1 VFASFGLASTEETP
15 YFELMPKQRQVI
27 LLTGFG
33 PFPGV
38 PENASALLVRD
49 LEEAAQRHWP
59 EYHIQGAILP
69 TEWRAGPATARELL
83 AAARPVVTLH
93 FGVSRQASGFTI
105 ETRGLNFARPVTDAA
120 GLLPPSERLAPDG
133 PEELVSNFPAQRIV
147 QRLRRRSLPAVLSHD
162 AGGYLCNAVLYHS
175 LDRARQVDWPIRCG
189 FVHLPA
195 SLSRTSAPDYTPTSL
210 DWEQAV
216 AGGLEIIAA
225 TIDESGALI
234 S

>member
-1 VFASFGLASTEETP
+1 ML
-15 YFELMPKQRQVI
+15 KQRPVI

-38 PENASALLVRD
+38 PENASALLVRE
-49 LEEAAQRHWP
+49 LEEAAQRRWP
-59 EYHIQGAILP
+59 EFHIQAAILP
-69 TEWRAGPATARELL
+69 TEWRAGPARAGELL
-83 AAARPVVTLH
+83 AAAKPAIALH

-105 ETRGLNFARPVTDAA
+105 ETRGLNVARPAADAA
-120 GLLPPSERLAPDG
+120 GRLPPSERLKPEG
-133 PEELVSNFPAQRIV
+133 PEALHSSFPARLIV
-147 QRLRRRSLPAVLSHD
+147 ERLRQRSLPAVLSDD

-175 LDRARQVDWPIRCG
+175 LYRARQADWPIRCG

-195 SLSRTSAPDYTPTSL
+195 ALSRTSAPDDTPTSL

-225 TIDESGALI
+225 TVSEQVASL

>member
-1 VFASFGLASTEETP
+1 
-15 YFELMPKQRQVI
+15 MRRQRPVI

-38 PENASALLVRD
+38 PENASAELVRA
-49 LEEAAQRHWP
+49 LGKAAPKHFP
-59 EYHIQGAILP
+59 EFRVWTAILP
-69 TEWRAGPATARELL
+69 TEWRAGPAKAGELI
-83 AAARPVVTLH
+83 ASIKPTIALH

-105 ETRGLNFARPVTDAA
+105 ETRGVNFALPAADAA
-120 GLLPPSERLAPDG
+120 GLPPVSEQLEPEGPEALHSTFPAELIIERL
-133 PEELVSNFPAQRIV
+133 
-147 QRLRRRSLPAVLSHD
+147 RLKSLPAELSED

-175 LDRARQVDWPIRCG
+175 LYRARQANWPIRCG

-195 SLSRTSAPDYTPTSL
+195 ALSRPPAPDYTETTL

-225 TIDESGALI
+225 TIDEAAPTS
-234 S
+234 